1 MAKKETIDLEVIKGM
16 HPDCFNTPEDIANLG
31 CDYCIGE
38 GVEQN
43 YEIGR
48 TLLEKVAE
56 MGYVYAMTSLGYL
69 YHDDDYDGHDDEIAF
84 EWFVKAATNGEL
96 EAGFMVGEFYDNGYY
111 VEKDETMAFYQY
123 KLVAY
128 YGFAEAQF
136 YVGVDYEYGIG
147 VPQNYKLAVKWYQ
160 LACKQGNAEAMNNLG
175 MKYVRGLGVEKD
187 ENKAFQLIMESA
199 LRDNPKA
206 MNNLGYFYFDGV
218 GCQRNTTKAMEWFRK
233 AKENGEDVDSCIINI
248 LQLLK
253 QADSKDS
260 LSEYQ
265 LAEYYRK
272 GEGLSRSIKLGSRRN
287 NRINRFRNYKKA
299 VKWFIKAAIHDK
311 SDDAVIAQAAY
322 YKLGTIF
329 QEIAEDCY
337 EVRYEEKAIKYY
349 TMAANCGLPIAFCKL
364 GEMYESNGEEKKAIE
379 YYNRASDEAYFKYGI
394 KTMNGLMMN

>member
-48 TLLEKVAE
+48 TLLEKAAE

-69 YHDDDYDGHDDEIAF
+69 YHDDEYDGHDDEIAF
-84 EWFVKAATNGEL
+84 DWFLKAATNGEL
-96 EAGFMVGEFYDNGYY
+96 EAGFMLGVFCDNGYY

-128 YGFAEAQF
+128 YGFDAAQF
-136 YVGVDYEYGIG
+136 NVGVDYEYGIG
-147 VPQNYKLAVKWYQ
+147 VLQNYKLAVKWYQ
-160 LACKQGNAEAMNNLG
+160 LASKQGNARAMNNLG
-175 MKYVRGLGVEKD
+175 MKYAWGLGVEKD
-187 ENKAFQLIMESA
+187 ENKAFQLVMESA
-199 LRDNPKA
+199 LKDNPVA

-218 GCQRNTTKAMEWFRK
+218 GCQRNTTKAMEWFQK
-233 AKENGEDVDSCIINI
+233 AKENGEDVESGIINM

-299 VKWFIKAAIHDK
+299 VKWFIKAAIHDQ
-311 SDDAVIAQAAY
+311 SDNAVIAQAAY

-329 QEIAEDCY
+329 QEISEDCY

-349 TMAANCGLPIAFCKL
+349 TMATNCGLPIAFCKL
-364 GEMYESNGEEKKAIE
+364 GKMYESNGEEKKAIE

-394 KTMNGLMMN
+394 KTILHS